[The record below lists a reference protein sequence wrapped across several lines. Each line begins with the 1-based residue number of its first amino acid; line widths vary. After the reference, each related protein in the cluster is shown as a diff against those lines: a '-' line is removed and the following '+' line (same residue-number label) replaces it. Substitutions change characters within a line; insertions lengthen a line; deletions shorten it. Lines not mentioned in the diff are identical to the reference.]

1 MAEVGPTQ
9 TVVPGEQWDPRPRTA
24 FVVGVLIRAMPFLV
38 SMLAVWA
45 ASRLLPR
52 PNGWWVATW
61 WLGLVI
67 VAQVVVFGANH
78 LVVRL
83 LPISMLLRMSL
94 AFPDKAPSR
103 VGTALRSGN
112 VEKLRRSLQDDAGD
126 DAGDGSST
134 ALDDAIVE
142 ALALVRALNV
152 HDRGTRGHSERVRAY
167 SEVLGEEL
175 GLNAEERERLRWGAI
190 LHDVGK
196 LTVPASILNSSGRP
210 SEAEWAV
217 LRKHPAE
224 GGRILAPL
232 ASWLGDAVH
241 AADQHHERWDGGGY
255 PRGLG
260 GDEIALS
267 GRIVAVA
274 DAFAVMTMAR
284 SYKKP
289 YSIEVARRELAKGAG
304 TQFDPMVVRAMLGLS
319 VGRLNKL
326 SGPLAALANIPLIG
340 PLLGPLVVNAPAL
353 PAALASGATALL
365 ATTAAVASSFGPL
378 PGAGGQL
385 GDRPR
390 PPVAQSSRSVSD
402 AQAVAQSPDPL
413 DDRPRALALRAA
425 VTASSPTN
433 VVRLAV
439 MSSPL
444 VWTTSSVP
452 LSVPTASTAVVRTAP
467 GTPSDDLTQRS
478 TPTSLDPAVVPSSN
492 PSSPTIAPIATHP
505 TTSVTSVNPVNSSTT
520 KAPRGGVSRTS
531 TVVVSTTTS
540 VTFVSAETTP
550 PIIATTTT
558 SDTKPDPTAPSTT
571 TTPSSETTPPATTSP
586 PSTNPPTTTSAPPA
600 ETTPPI
606 IATTTTA
613 DPKPKKPK
621 KP

>member
-1 MAEVGPTQ
+1 MAEGPTQ
-9 TVVPGEQWDPRPRTA
+9 TVVPGEQWNPRPRTA
-24 FVVGVLIRAMPFLV
+24 FVVGVFIRAMPFLV

-52 PNGWWVATW
+52 PAGWWVATW

-67 VAQVVVFGANH
+67 VAQVAVFGAN
-78 LVVRL
+78 LIVVRL

-112 VEKLRRSLQDDAGD
+112 VEKLRRSVQDEPTDVAGE
-126 DAGDGSST
+126 GSST
-134 ALDDAIVE
+134 ALDHAIVE

-152 HDRGTRGHSERVRAY
+152 HDKGTRGHSERVRAY

-175 GLNAEERERLRWGAI
+175 GMNAEQRERLRWGAI

-217 LRKHPAE
+217 LRNHPAE

-232 ASWLGDAVH
+232 AYWLGDALH

-255 PRGLG
+255 PRGLK
-260 GDEIALS
+260 GDEITLS

-284 SYKKP
+284 PYKKP

-378 PGAGGQL
+378 PEAGGQS

-390 PPVAQSSRSVSD
+390 PLVAQSWRSISD
-402 AQAVAQSPDPL
+402 ARAFTESPDPA
-413 DDRPRALALRAA
+413 DDRPRSLALRAPVA
-425 VTASSPTN
+425 TSSSTN
-433 VVRLAV
+433 VVRSMV
-439 MSSPL
+439 VSSPL
-444 VWTTSSVP
+444 VWTTSIVTV
-452 LSVPTASTAVVRTAP
+452 SVPTAPIAVVGTPP
-467 GTPSDDLTQRS
+467 GTPADSLNQRS
-478 TPTSLDPAVVPSSN
+478 TPNPLDPEVAPSSG
-492 PSSPTIAPIATHP
+492 PPAATAHPTTHP
-505 TTSVTSVNPVNSSTT
+505 TAHPTTPVTSVTPSNT
-520 KAPRGGVSRTS
+520 KAPRAGGSTTS

-540 VTFVSAETTP
+540 VTFVTSETTPPIIAATTTLDTKPDPTAPSTTTIPSSDTTPPETTIPPTTTSATTTSSPPAETTP

-558 SDTKPDPTAPSTT
+558 SD
-571 TTPSSETTPPATTSP
+571 
-586 PSTNPPTTTSAPPA
+586 
-600 ETTPPI
+600 
-606 IATTTTA
+606 
-613 DPKPKKPK
+613 PKPKKPR